1 MTPNEKLMQL
11 MEQYDELFGDSPI
24 LGINEPAPLMNIWGR
39 PIQTENDLV
48 EIYEKCLEERKPWDE
63 YIADEPPE
71 EVIQ

>member
-24 LGINEPAPLMNIWGR
+24 LGINEPSPLMNIWGR
-39 PIQTENDLV
+39 SIQTENDLV

-63 YIADEPPE
+63 YIADETPE